1 MEMHNL
7 ALVAAALLLTLIML
21 RRRQARPPPAAPRR
35 SEQEDNPDT
44 VAQWPPQS
52 VRVMTIAERQSWE
65 LLQRALPGFLVLA
78 QVPLAR
84 FVKVPTRHSY
94 SEWLQRVGSLSA
106 DLLVC
111 DSGSKVLAVIDVRAA
126 DETERSR
133 RRHER
138 LARVLKAAGVKVYTW
153 REDQLPTP
161 SQVRNLIGAAL
172 LKGQPAAVVRAQPI
186 HSRPIPLIPVAEIE
200 ELLAEGDQRY
210 GAAEA
215 ADASQEPVPS
225 GFFDDL
231 VSDSRAGATAGT
243 AGR

>member
-1 MEMHNL
+1 MEMHTL
-7 ALVAAALLLTLIML
+7 ALVAACLLLLTLLVL
-21 RRRQARPPPAAPRR
+21 RRQRAQRPAGRSALPAEAL
-35 SEQEDNPDT
+35 DT

-52 VRVMTIAERQSWE
+52 VRALTIAERQSYE
-65 LLQRALPGFLVLA
+65 LLHRALPGFMVLA

-94 SEWLQRVGSLSA
+94 SDWLQRVGNLSA

-111 DSGSKVLAVIDVRAA
+111 DSGSKVLAVIDVRSA

-138 LARVLKAAGVKVYTW
+138 MARVLKAAGVKVYTW
-153 REDQLPTP
+153 REDQLPTAT
-161 SQVRNLIGAAL
+161 QVRTLIGAAL
-172 LKGQPAAVVRAQPI
+172 MKSQPAAAVRQQPI

-200 ELLAEGDQRY
+200 EILAEGDHEFARTD
-210 GAAEA
+210 AA
-215 ADASQEPVPS
+215 QEPVPS

-231 VSDSRAGATAGT
+231 EAPPASAAAR
-243 AGR
+243 R